1 MKKYEEFTL
10 FDMIMPHYKIDPN
23 KKLRLITMFS
33 GYDSQALAL
42 KYLGVDF
49 EHYRTCE
56 WAVKS
61 IQALKDLHFANDIKD
76 YSKEYNLDYIYNYLY
91 NKGISQNYNEPMK
104 LEQIKRLGEER
115 ARTIY
120 NNIQATKNMVNIQQ
134 VKAEDLAIVEKDK
147 YEYLF
152 TYSFPC
158 QDLSLAGLRKGMKK
172 GESTRSG
179 MLWEIERLLNELC
192 GYEEPRHTGKNTKI
206 LDDGKIYN
214 PISKIDKSKLPQI
227 LFMEN
232 VPEVIGKNNIKDF
245 QEWVVKLE
253 SLGYSNYVEC
263 LNSKDYGIPQ
273 NRNRCFMI
281 SILGEY
287 TYKFPQPFELKLRL
301 KDLLESN
308 VDEKYYLS
316 DSKIKS
322 ISEWKAQQ
330 DPLKDIDKEKEIC
343 PTLTA
348 RGAGEEHSG
357 MILIN
362 EDVYNQEIPLKRGYS
377 VNVEKESEDTTEID
391 VLGNYSKSEYNA
403 TQIVVKNGIS
413 PTIRENHGE
422 VTAIVESD
430 TPNLKTQLCNSLIEN
445 GLVKEN
451 DVIRHSYS
459 TCRMEQWKERNVEF
473 NNMSPTLDTRCD
485 CLGVVVKE
493 DLQPKLVGGVGEKKS
508 NNGTQYYQQDRIYDS
523 NAVAMCHPAGL
534 PSGSYMYQVEENK
547 LISIESLLLAIFDLC
562 SIINKKENGKY
573 ERSRN
578 LLQILWREITKEEIW
593 DEIRRFYCVQ
603 KEKILQPNVY
613 ENGIHENRL
622 SQSRVSDSP
631 CDSKTYNGSNAIREK
646 MFDMWENWK
655 DRYTSQRYELSEQ
668 QFRQFNLFMS
678 ELSHETTSKKECM
691 QDLWQTNEGFRILQ
705 QTLFK
710 IQEIWR
716 SNDNKICSTL
726 RIRKL
731 SPRETFR
738 LMGVK
743 DEDFDKI
750 KNNQS
755 DSSLWHLAGDSIVVD
770 VMYYMFKQ
778 LL

>member
-1 MKKYEEFTL
+1 MAVKNYEEFTL
-10 FDMIMPHYKIDPN
+10 FDMIMPRYQIDPN
-23 KKLRLITMFS
+23 KKLRLISTFS

-42 KYLGVDF
+42 KYLGVNF
-49 EHYRTCE
+49 EHHRTCE

-61 IQALKDLHFANDIKD
+61 IQALKDLHFSNDNTD

-104 LEQIKRLGEER
+104 LEQIKRLGEDK

-120 NNIQATKNMVNIQQ
+120 NNIKATKNMVNIQQ
-134 VKAEDLAIVEKDK
+134 VKAEDLSIVEKDK

-179 MLWEIERLLNELC
+179 MLWEVERILEECKELNAF
-192 GYEEPRHTGKNTKI
+192 PN
-206 LDDGKIYN
+206 
-214 PISKIDKSKLPQI
+214 I

-245 QEWVVKLE
+245 QKWIEKLE

-281 SILGEY
+281 SVLGEY
-287 TYKFPQPFELKLRL
+287 SYKFPLPFKLELRL

-308 VDEKYYLS
+308 IDEKYYLS
-316 DSKIKS
+316 SKRIKD

-362 EDVYNQEIPLKRGYS
+362 EDVY
-377 VNVEKESEDTTEID
+377 EKYD
-391 VLGNYSKSEYNA
+391 GN
-403 TQIVVKNGIS
+403 G
-413 PTIRENHGE
+413 
-422 VTAIVESD
+422 
-430 TPNLKTQLCNSLIEN
+430 
-445 GLVKEN
+445 
-451 DVIRHSYS
+451 
-459 TCRMEQWKERNVEF
+459 
-473 NNMSPTLDTRCD
+473 
-485 CLGVVVKE
+485 
-493 DLQPKLVGGVGEKKS
+493 
-508 NNGTQYYQQDRIYDS
+508 
-523 NAVAMCHPAGL
+523 VAMCHPAGL
-534 PSGSYMYQVEENK
+534 PSGSYMYQ
-547 LISIESLLLAIFDLC
+547 
-562 SIINKKENGKY
+562 
-573 ERSRN
+573 
-578 LLQILWREITKEEIW
+578 
-593 DEIRRFYCVQ
+593 
-603 KEKILQPNVY
+603 
-613 ENGIHENRL
+613 L
-622 SQSRVSDSP
+622 S
-631 CDSKTYNGSNAIREK
+631 N
-646 MFDMWENWK
+646 
-655 DRYTSQRYELSEQ
+655 
-668 QFRQFNLFMS
+668 
-678 ELSHETTSKKECM
+678 
-691 QDLWQTNEGFRILQ
+691 
-705 QTLFK
+705 
-710 IQEIWR
+710 
-716 SNDNKICSTL
+716 L

-731 SPRETFR
+731 TPRETFR

-755 DSSLWHLAGDSIVVD
+755 DSSLWHLAGDSIVTS
-770 VMYYMFKQ
+770 VMYYMFKN
-778 LL
+778 LF